1 MCVKAL
7 QSTKI
12 GLICGLLL
20 LESGWVENLNRKFCS
35 SSFPDLEVL
44 LCMRLAMRVKAGS
57 FEIANTAFACVGAGD
72 DTSAE
77 LTEYKLIS

>member
-1 MCVKAL
+1 
-7 QSTKI
+7 
-12 GLICGLLL
+12 
-20 LESGWVENLNRKFCS
+20 
-35 SSFPDLEVL
+35 
-44 LCMRLAMRVKAGS
+44 MRVKAGS